1 MQKSRVKRYR
11 KTRAYKFWYKIFT
24 AGCVLLLCG
33 IVLLGTDFYLYQKR
47 NEKEELLKELKQQEE
62 EMQQSRIPA
71 SGSQGEDAETESAE
85 PDAENSPDENELTK
99 QLTQEIQQLDGDWS
113 VYVEQINT
121 GITCDINDQR
131 YPAASLI
138 KLFIMGTIYEDYDIL
153 SGTYGQKDLDRYLEK
168 MITVSDNEAANQLVS
183 MLGEGSSEA
192 GRSRVNLYCQ
202 ENEYYNT
209 YMGRMLLES
218 NENGENYTSA
228 KDCGKFLRK
237 VYLNE
242 GSHSMDMLEYL
253 KQQGCTE
260 KIPAGVPE
268 GIEVANKTGELSDIE
283 NDAALVLIEDDTYSI
298 TVIATGLTDPSSA
311 KEKIKE
317 ISSEVYNYFEKE

>member
-11 KTRAYKFWYKIFT
+11 KTRAYKFWFKIFT

-33 IVLLGTDFYLYQKR
+33 IVLIGADFFLYQKR
-47 NEKEELLKELKQQEE
+47 NEKEERLKELKHQEE
-62 EMQQSRIPA
+62 EMQQSKTSA
-71 SGSQGEDAETESAE
+71 TGSQEQAAETESAG
-85 PDAENSPDENELTK
+85 PDTNGFPDENELTK
-99 QLTQEIQQLDGDWS
+99 QLAQEIQQIEGDWS
-113 VYVEQINT
+113 IYVEQINT
-121 GITCDINDQR
+121 GITCEINDQK

-138 KLFIMGTIYEDYDIL
+138 KLFIMGAVFEDYDIL
-153 SGTYGQKDLDRYLEK
+153 SATYGQEDLVRYLEQ
-168 MITVSDNEAANQLVS
+168 MITVSDNEAANQLVF
-183 MLGEGSSEA
+183 MLGEGSNEA
-192 GRSRVNLYCQ
+192 GINRVNLYCQ

-253 KQQGCTE
+253 KQQECTE

-268 GIEVANKTGELSDIE
+268 GIEVANKTGELSEIE
-283 NDAALVLIEDDTYSI
+283 NDAALVLIGDDTYSI
-298 TVIATGLTDPSSA
+298 TAIATGLTDPLSA
-311 KEKIKE
+311 REKIKE
-317 ISSEVYNYFEKE
+317 ISSEVYYYFEN